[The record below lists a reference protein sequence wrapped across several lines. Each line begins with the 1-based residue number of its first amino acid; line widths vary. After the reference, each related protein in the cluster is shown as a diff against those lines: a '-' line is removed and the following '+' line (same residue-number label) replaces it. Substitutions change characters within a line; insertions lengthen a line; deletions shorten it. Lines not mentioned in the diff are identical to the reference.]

1 MRAQLPPGGTT
12 DPLKCCF
19 PVSGDSRNDDDTT
32 RTEFDCSILPATCVW
47 RTDRRTSDS
56 AQHRCGNGLGHLY
69 GGLALALVRSA
80 EAHRRRVGRRSH
92 LMVRRSADLLNGGP
106 PYRGAQIDASQLTVL
121 LGHLNDDGLFDID
134 DLTHA
139 RFGPDSEFTT
149 ILLKL
154 SGKQLEMRSWHELVE
169 DGRRGIARKIGVV
182 ANERPRYQVLEEEPQ
197 DYLFYRFVWAEIRA
211 RALALIPT
219 SGDLLEGEVI
229 MKSRNLSWQERQ
241 Q

>member
-1 MRAQLPPGGTT
+1 MTTIQRGRNLIAVSCLLLAGGAQTAEQAIRPIT
-12 DPLKCCF
+12 DAETLLAIYTEDWRLHS
-19 PVSGDSRNDDDTT
+19 SGPHKLIVVVWDDG
-32 RTEFDCSILPATCVW
+32 RILW
-47 RTDRRTSDS
+47 SD
-56 AQHRCGNGLGHLY
+56 
-69 GGLALALVRSA
+69 
-80 EAHRRRVGRRSH
+80 
-92 LMVRRSADLLNGGP
+92 DLLNGGP
-106 PYRGAQIDASQLTVL
+106 PYRGAQIDASRLTVL
-121 LGHLNDDGLFDID
+121 LGHLDEEGLFDID

-149 ILLKL
+149 ILLKS

-182 ANERPRYQVLEEEPQ
+182 ANERPRFQVLEEEPQ

-219 SGDLLEGEVI
+219 SGDLFEGEVI